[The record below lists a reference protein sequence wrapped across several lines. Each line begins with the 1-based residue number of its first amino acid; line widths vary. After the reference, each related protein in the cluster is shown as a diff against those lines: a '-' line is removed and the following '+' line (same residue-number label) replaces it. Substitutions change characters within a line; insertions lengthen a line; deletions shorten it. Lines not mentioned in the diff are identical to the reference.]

1 MARKRIFF
9 VFNLFFFVMIGVIF
23 YQTFETYLIKKEVN
37 REIKNTEKEVQEYAE
52 KKKKLESNIKNF
64 SEEEKIERV
73 ARDRLNL
80 KKEGEITYKIIE

>member
-1 MARKRIFF
+1 MAKKRIFF
-9 VFNLFFFVMIGVIF
+9 VFNLFFFIIIGIIF

-52 KKKKLESNIKNF
+52 KKRKLESNIKNF

-73 ARDRLNL
+73 ARDKLNL

>member
-1 MARKRIFF
+1 MRYKNIQFIFKIIFF
-9 VFNLFFFVMIGVIF
+9 MMIVAIF
-23 YQTFETYLIKKEVN
+23 YQAGGLYVMKKKVN
-37 REIKNTEKEVQEYAE
+37 IEIENTEKEVSEYSE

-80 KKEGEITYKIIE
+80 KKEGEVTYKIVD

>member
-1 MARKRIFF
+1 M
-9 VFNLFFFVMIGVIF
+9 MIVAIF
-23 YQTFETYLIKKEVN
+23 YQAGGLYVMKKKVN
-37 REIKNTEKEVQEYAE
+37 IEIENTEKEVSEYSE

-80 KKEGEITYKIIE
+80 KKEGEVTYKIVD

>member
-1 MARKRIFF
+1 M
-9 VFNLFFFVMIGVIF
+9 
-23 YQTFETYLIKKEVN
+23 KKKVN
-37 REIKNTEKEVQEYAE
+37 IEIENTEKEVSEYSE

-80 KKEGEITYKIIE
+80 KKEGEVTYKIVD

>member
-1 MARKRIFF
+1 MRFKNIQFIFKIIFF
-9 VFNLFFFVMIGVIF
+9 TMIVSIF
-23 YQTFETYLIKKEVN
+23 YQAGGLYVMKKKVN
-37 REIKNTEKEVQEYAE
+37 IEIENTEKEVSEYSE

-80 KKEGEITYKIIE
+80 KKEGEVTYKIVD

>member
-1 MARKRIFF
+1 MRFKNIQFIFKIIFF
-9 VFNLFFFVMIGVIF
+9 TMIVSIF
-23 YQTFETYLIKKEVN
+23 YQAGGLYVMKKKVN
-37 REIKNTEKEVQEYAE
+37 IEIENTEKELSEYSE

-80 KKEGEITYKIIE
+80 KKEGEVTYKIVD